1 MADQNPKFN
10 SKLFYR
16 VLGYLVPTVVIAF
29 LSIWLVSASTLETQ
43 IRERVTRGLKLSA
56 TGLATTLDATLNDML
71 SDAATTSRLYLPQEA
86 IESGDPK
93 NFQWYAD
100 ELVSKKNRYLAI
112 VVSDSSGKIIGTN
125 TVNRQGQPGF
135 ADNLGQSISGEPW
148 FQKISELEQNEAF
161 ILTRERPA
169 MLTPTLGE
177 AEYVTGV
184 IYPVLDIL
192 DEPIGLVSFFIS
204 HKYFGEILDQF
215 TVTHRGVVESFAL
228 LKSVDNGILARPAT
242 LTDQQP
248 WKSIDTLEHQS
259 SGQWLAPNELNFFM
273 NDAEL
278 QTQTKWPWTI
288 VTLKLDTIVNAPIT
302 AVSQKLIILFFCT
315 LMVTLAIIFWIVH
328 QLIKPIEELTR
339 SISRMKRAADFKP
352 LQISRNDEIGKL
364 THSFNTMTSTVSDYE
379 EHLER
384 FVPKKSLAL
393 LGSESVLEVELGQQ
407 AEKELAV
414 LFLDIRGFTALVESM
429 TPADTFSLLNS
440 FLSAIGPVVTRHH
453 GIIDKYLGDGLLAY
467 FYRDESSCDEA
478 HEPPV
483 DKDVQAP
490 AHLGGLRVEVIEF
503 VYDAYSYAC
512 RLLEPSQVLHPM
524 FHHL

>member
-1 MADQNPKFN
+1 MANQNPKYN

-16 VLGYLVPTVVIAF
+16 VLSYLVPTVVIAF
-29 LSIWLVSASTLETQ
+29 LSIWLVSSSTLETQ

-148 FQKISELEQNEAF
+148 FQKISQLEQNEAF

-169 MLTPTLGE
+169 MLTPTLDE

-228 LKSVDNGILARPAT
+228 LKSADNGILARPAT
-242 LTDQQP
+242 LSDQQP
-248 WKSIDTLEHQS
+248 WKSIDTLEPQS

-278 QTQTKWPWTI
+278 HTQAKWPWTI

-302 AVSQKLIILFFCT
+302 AVSQKLIILF
-315 LMVTLAIIFWIVH
+315 
-328 QLIKPIEELTR
+328 
-339 SISRMKRAADFKP
+339 
-352 LQISRNDEIGKL
+352 
-364 THSFNTMTSTVSDYE
+364 
-379 EHLER
+379 
-384 FVPKKSLAL
+384 
-393 LGSESVLEVELGQQ
+393 
-407 AEKELAV
+407 
-414 LFLDIRGFTALVESM
+414 
-429 TPADTFSLLNS
+429 
-440 FLSAIGPVVTRHH
+440 
-453 GIIDKYLGDGLLAY
+453 
-467 FYRDESSCDEA
+467 
-478 HEPPV
+478 
-483 DKDVQAP
+483 
-490 AHLGGLRVEVIEF
+490 
-503 VYDAYSYAC
+503 
-512 RLLEPSQVLHPM
+512 
-524 FHHL
+524 